1 VFFTRNN
8 NPHHSFL
15 RLVFVFPNV
24 LELLVKCRLIEDS
37 CMLICHMIRNL
48 YIAIDHNYRRIWR
61 YQGEVIRICI
71 SKNRQHKIQ
80 KGKYKRTNNDLQ
92 KHGHFYGL
100 LIKFT
105 TPTEGDYF
113 LSIENGC
120 NIISPK
126 LCVYLIFTAKV
137 NDSSIFI
144 TIIACDYLSLRILVM
159 LDNLGWYCD
168 VTNIFIR
175 NDK

>member
-1 VFFTRNN
+1 
-8 NPHHSFL
+8 
-15 RLVFVFPNV
+15 
-24 LELLVKCRLIEDS
+24 
-37 CMLICHMIRNL
+37 MIRNL

-105 TPTEGDYF
+105 TPTEGNYF

-126 LCVYLIFTAKV
+126 LCVYLIFTAKF

-144 TIIACDYLSLRILVM
+144 TIIACDYLSLRMNMLVTSQYQPR
-159 LDNLGWYCD
+159 LSSITKIFSRRIRQSDCSIQIKINYSRLVWVNGSSKHHNQNLFAPL
-168 VTNIFIR
+168 N
-175 NDK
+175 N